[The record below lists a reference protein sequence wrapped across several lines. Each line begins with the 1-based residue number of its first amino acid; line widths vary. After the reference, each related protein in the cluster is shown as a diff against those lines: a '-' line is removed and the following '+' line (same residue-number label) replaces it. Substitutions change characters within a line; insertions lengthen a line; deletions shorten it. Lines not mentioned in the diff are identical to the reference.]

1 MAQSARRTLRNVVD
15 LQTMR
20 SISSDQLLAM
30 SQDEYHAVRRAATRA
45 RLDRS
50 PRYVCGQ
57 CGHATYAPRE
67 GRTGQP
73 YWKHHLGAPED
84 CPWWTGTPSR
94 VDDVS
99 ARQFNGIQESPL
111 HAAIKNTIGE
121 LLRNDARTE
130 PDSVVIDE
138 YLIADDGRR
147 RPDVRAIHS
156 GHPIVIEVQLAT
168 TQIPIIIQRE
178 DFYDG
183 HAYRLLWLTWNFE
196 PPAAGERMRSS
207 FEDILFSHNKNLF
220 SMDDETIELSR
231 QQRTIVLRAF
241 WQCDDAW
248 VSKLVRLEEMHWLPG
263 GRAFAIAPE
272 PPWHEAFL
280 GRWGAATG
288 EHGTQWPERDGLL
301 EDLAAWLAIPDIGRR
316 ELENADA
323 VDLINCLLSLVNG
336 RPVGSRQMNLT
347 ELLNT
352 FLGVERRH
360 RFARLIRRFAERCN
374 RGDVLAIRSVQSKL
388 MIALKTPQ
396 DDPESLT
403 GRIAL
408 RLFPDVFGRRTMPGA
423 VPQIRK

>member
-1 MAQSARRTLRNVVD
+1 MAQSARRTLKNVGD

-20 SISSDQLLAM
+20 SVSSDQLLAM

-45 RLDRS
+45 RLERS

-99 ARQFNGIQESPL
+99 ARQFHGAQESPL
-111 HAAIKNTIGE
+111 HVAMKNTIGE
-121 LLRNDARTE
+121 LLRKDVRTDAG
-130 PDSVVIDE
+130 SVVIDE
-138 YLIADDGRR
+138 YLVASDGRR
-147 RPDVRAIHS
+147 RPDVRAIHN
-156 GHPIVIEVQLAT
+156 GLRIVIEVQLAA
-168 TQIPIIIQRE
+168 TQIPIIVQRE

-183 HAYRLLWLTWNFE
+183 HAYRLMWVTWNFE
-196 PPAAGERMRSS
+196 PPTAGERMRSS
-207 FEDILFSHNKNLF
+207 FEDIFVSHNKNLF
-220 SMDDETIELSR
+220 SMDDETIDLSG
-231 QQRTIVLRAF
+231 QESTFIVRVF
-241 WQCDDAW
+241 WQRDDAW
-248 VSKLVRLEEMHWLPG
+248 ATKLVRLAEMQWLPS

-280 GRWGAATG
+280 MRWRAATG

-301 EDLAAWLAIPDIGRR
+301 DELAARLALPDIGRR
-316 ELENADA
+316 ELESADTD
-323 VDLINCLLSLVNG
+323 DLINCLLSLVDG
-336 RPVGSRQMNLT
+336 RPVGSRQKNLT

-374 RGDVLAIRSVQSKL
+374 RGEILAIRSVQGKL
-388 MIALKTPQ
+388 DKALATPQ
-396 DDPESLT
+396 DGPEGLT

-408 RLFPDVFGRRTMPGA
+408 TLFPDVFGRPPGSDRDRSH
-423 VPQIRK
+423 P